1 MGEHQY
7 VFFFI
12 SSEGLKINAYRVA
25 DTNPAGIHFL
35 NKMCYI
41 NTCRKNCI
49 YFSHA
54 EEMR

>member
-12 SSEGLKINAYRVA
+12 SSEGLKIAAYQIA
-25 DTNPAGIHFL
+25 DT
-35 NKMCYI
+35 
-41 NTCRKNCI
+41 CI